1 MDAPVVAAVPS
12 DLAPFLDPVEG
23 VEVEVYDPRDRD
35 RVPGGGRDVDVLSLP
50 MVAGPWLRR
59 MDEVPGLR
67 GVVLASAGFE
77 HALPHLPAGVEMAN
91 AVGVHDT
98 ATAEMA
104 LTLML
109 ASQRHLPKHVL
120 SQAAETWD
128 RSTPEGQPWRSL
140 ADSTVL
146 VLGYGGIG
154 RALTRRLLACECEV
168 VAVASTDR
176 PGDDLVEQVHGVD
189 RLPELLPRA
198 DAVALSL
205 PLTERTQGL
214 LDARALALLPDGALV
229 VNVARGG
236 VLDTEALL
244 AECTTGRLRAALDV
258 TDPEPL
264 PDGHPL
270 WSAPGVLVVP
280 HVGGASPASYPRMG
294 RYLHRQLTAYRDTGD
309 LQHVVHG

>member
-1 MDAPVVAAVPS
+1 MAPSPVAAVPL
-12 DLAPFLDPVEG
+12 DLLPHLDPVDG
-23 VEVEVYDPRDRD
+23 VEVVPYDPQDRGT
-35 RVPGGGRDVDVLSLP
+35 VPGGGREVDVLALP
-50 MVAGPWLRR
+50 MIAGPWLRR
-59 MDEVPGLR
+59 MGEVPGLR
-67 GVVLASAGFE
+67 AVVLASAGFE
-77 HALPHLPAGVEMAN
+77 HALPHVPDGVRVAN

-98 ATAEMA
+98 ATAELA

-109 ASQRHLPKHVL
+109 AAQRHLPHHVL
-120 SQAAETWD
+120 SQARGTWD
-128 RSTPEGQPWRSL
+128 RSTPPREPWRSL

-146 VLGYGGIG
+146 VVGYGGIG
-154 RALTRRLLACECEV
+154 KALTRRLLAAECEV
-168 VAVASTDR
+168 LAVASTDR
-176 PGDDLVEQVHGVD
+176 PGDDLVERVHGVD

-198 DAVALSL
+198 DVVALSL
-205 PLTERTQGL
+205 PLTAGTQGL

-236 VLDTEALL
+236 VVDTGALL
-244 AECTTGRLRAALDV
+244 AECVAGRLRAALDV

-294 RYLHRQLTAYRDTGD
+294 RYLHRQLTTYRDTGD
-309 LQHVVHG
+309 LEHVVHG